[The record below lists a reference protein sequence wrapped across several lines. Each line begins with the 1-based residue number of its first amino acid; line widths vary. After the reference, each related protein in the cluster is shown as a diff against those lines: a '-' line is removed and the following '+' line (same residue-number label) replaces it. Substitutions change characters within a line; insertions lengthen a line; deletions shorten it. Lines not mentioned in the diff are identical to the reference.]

1 MTVETQYIDKLREAA
16 KTRYVRTYWLA
27 CAFMPRSAI
36 RTKAFAELERSYED
50 KDLFSA
56 PGENRSGDGS
66 VARRPAI
73 QGDPET
79 PESARMNL
87 KG

>member
-36 RTKAFAELERSYED
+36 RTKRSPNW
-50 KDLFSA
+50 KDRMRTRICFL
-56 PGENRSGDGS
+56 PR
-66 VARRPAI
+66 ARIDPAM
-73 QGDPET
+73 DPLRDDPRFKEILK
-79 PESARMNL
+79 RLNL
-87 KG
+87 PV